1 MNTKRVKRLN
11 KTIDFYKRNFGF
23 FSPYNILID
32 GTFCTAA
39 LESKINISEQLP
51 KYLDSDVNIVTTR
64 CIIMEVEKLSKIIK
78 DLYGTWLII
87 KQFKIHQCGHTDDF
101 KSATEC
107 IKSLLERK
115 NPTRKGSYE
124 LNSLKE
130 IKSKVLGEEEKFKK
144 KKKRNREP
152 NPLSCL
158 KSKKEK
164 ISVEA
169 NPNSRRRRR
178 RQKKEEDILTSINN
192 VFGTEF

>member
-101 KSATEC
+101 KYILATMDEN
-107 IKSLLERK
+107 LREYARK
-115 NPTRKGSYE
+115 KVFAAPIIFLHRQTPTIEKPPQE
-124 LNSLKE
+124 TVK
-130 IKSKVLGEEEKFKK
+130 IFGEKK
-144 KKKRNREP
+144 
-152 NPLSCL
+152 
-158 KSKKEK
+158 
-164 ISVEA
+164 
-169 NPNSRRRRR
+169 
-178 RQKKEEDILTSINN
+178 
-192 VFGTEF
+192 